1 MNKRTN
7 KRLIKGSKNRRVQDF
22 NQELNQV
29 LNKSAGKMTD
39 KFYEELE
46 GLTF

>member
-1 MNKRTN
+1 MNKRTS

-22 NQELNQV
+22 NQKLNQA
-29 LNKSAGKMTD
+29 LSAGKMTD

>member
-1 MNKRTN
+1 MNKRNST
-7 KRLIKGSKNRRVQDF
+7 RLIKGSKNRRVQDF
-22 NQELNQV
+22 NQELNQA

-39 KFYEELE
+39 ELYEELE

>member
-1 MNKRTN
+1 MNKRT
-7 KRLIKGSKNRRVQDF
+7 KRLIKGSKNKRVQDF
-22 NQELNQV
+22 NQELNQA

-39 KFYEELE
+39 KFYKELE